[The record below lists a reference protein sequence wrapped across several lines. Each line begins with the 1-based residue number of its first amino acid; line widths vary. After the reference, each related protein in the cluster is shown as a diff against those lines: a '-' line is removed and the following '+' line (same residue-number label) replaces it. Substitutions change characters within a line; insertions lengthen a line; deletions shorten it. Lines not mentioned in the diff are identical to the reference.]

1 MSTWNVRSALK
12 WAHETLLGEGVGEA
26 RITAEMLLAHVL
38 DVDRFRLYLQ
48 PDLELNRQQS
58 TQFRRLIEQRGSGIP
73 VQHLIGNVSF
83 MGHTLKVDGTV
94 LIPRFET
101 EELVEQTL
109 KRLPDEKGVQFLDAG
124 TGSGAIAISL
134 AKARL
139 NVSGVALDHSE
150 AALEMARKNAVL
162 NRVHHRLKFVCSD
175 WLSEIDAVFDV
186 IVANPPYIP
195 SADIQALSR
204 EVRDHDPR
212 QALDGGPDGLDAIRT
227 LAAQAT
233 SRLKPDG
240 WLLLEIGQGQAASVS
255 SLLKE
260 LGFGSVSVY
269 PDISRI
275 DRMIEARWEG

>member
-12 WAHETLLGEGVGEA
+12 WAHETLLGEGISEA

-48 PDLELNRQQS
+48 PDLELNPHQS
-58 TQFRRLIEQRGSGIP
+58 AQFRQLIEQRGSDIP

-109 KRLPDEKGVQFLDAG
+109 KRLPNDDGVQFLDAG

-139 NVSGVALDHSE
+139 NVLGVALDRSE
-150 AALEMARKNAVL
+150 AALEMARENAVL
-162 NRVHHRLKFVCSD
+162 NRVDHRLKFVCSD
-175 WLSEIDAVFDV
+175 WLNEIEDVFDV

-195 SADIQALSR
+195 SADIQSLAP

-212 QALDGGPDGLDAIRT
+212 QALDGGPNGLDAIRT
-227 LAAQAT
+227 LASQAT
-233 SRLKPDG
+233 SRLKPGG
-240 WLLLEIGQGQAASVS
+240 WLLLEIGQGQASSVAA
-255 SLLKE
+255 LLEK
-260 LGFGSVSVY
+260 LGFGNVSVY
-269 PDISRI
+269 PDISKI